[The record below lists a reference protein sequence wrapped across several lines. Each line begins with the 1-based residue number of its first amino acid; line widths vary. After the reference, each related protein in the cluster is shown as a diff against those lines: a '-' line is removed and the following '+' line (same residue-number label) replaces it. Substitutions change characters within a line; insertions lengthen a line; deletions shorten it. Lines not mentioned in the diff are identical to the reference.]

1 MIKADERAVFRKIA
15 WRLLPF
21 LALCQM
27 FAFLDRGNVG
37 FAALTMRADLSLS
50 ATAYG
55 LGAGVF
61 FIGYFLCEVPSNL
74 MLLRFGPRRWIARI
88 MISWGLIS
96 AATALAWDAW
106 SFLGL
111 RFLLGFAEGGF
122 YPGILY
128 FLSQWFPGVWRARLT
143 SLLLVAIPLSS
154 ALGAPL
160 SGFLLGMDGIGGLH
174 GWQWLFIIEGLPT
187 CLLGFIVLLRL
198 PERVE
203 DARWLTPVEK
213 GAARKILDAD
223 QKTRTANSR
232 KTFAEM
238 IRYPVVWAL
247 AFVFFCV
254 SMTNGTVSFWTPQII
269 KAGGFSNQTVG
280 VLTAIPYSIGI
291 LALVIWGWH
300 SDMRNE
306 RRWHVVIPLL
316 LAAFGVTITASS
328 QTVAMQVFGL
338 SVASLGMFS
347 VLAILWTLPGEFLV
361 GTAAAGGIA
370 LINSVG
376 NLGGFAGPLMVGVLK
391 DTTGSFAGGLLVD
404 AVVLLVASMV
414 VLIVTQR
421 SLFNRSLGD
430 AAVSPEKS

>member
-1 MIKADERAVFRKIA
+1 MTTEERAVFRKIA

-37 FAALTMRADLSLS
+37 FAALTMRADLGLS

-55 LGAGVF
+55 LGAGIF
-61 FIGYFLCEVPSNL
+61 FIGYFFCEVPSNL

-96 AATALAWDAW
+96 AATALSWDAW

-128 FLSQWFPGVWRARLT
+128 FLSQWFPGIWRARLT

-160 SGFLLGMDGIGGLH
+160 SGFLLGMDTLGGLH
-174 GWQWLFIIEGLPT
+174 GWQWLFIVEGLPT
-187 CLLGFIVLLRL
+187 CVLGLVVLFRL
-198 PERVE
+198 PEKVG
-203 DARWLTPVEK
+203 DARWLTPAEQSV
-213 GAARKILDAD
+213 ARRVLDAD
-223 QKTRTANSR
+223 QKSRAALAR
-232 KTFAEM
+232 KTFSEM
-238 IRYPVVWAL
+238 IRYPAVWAL

-254 SMTNGTVSFWTPQII
+254 SMTNGTVSFWTPQIV

-280 VLTAIPYSIGI
+280 FLTAIPYSVGI
-291 LALVIWGWH
+291 VALVIWGWH

-316 LAAFGVTITASS
+316 VAAVGVIITAST
-328 QTVAMQVFGL
+328 QTVAAQVFGL
-338 SVASLGMFS
+338 SIASLGMFS

-370 LINSVG
+370 VINSIG
-376 NLGGFAGPLMVGVLK
+376 NLGGFAGPFMVGVLK

-404 AVVLLVASMV
+404 AMVLLVASVV
-414 VLIVTQR
+414 VLLVTQR
-421 SLFNRSLGD
+421 LAAIKGNRSV
-430 AAVSPEKS
+430 AVASEQI